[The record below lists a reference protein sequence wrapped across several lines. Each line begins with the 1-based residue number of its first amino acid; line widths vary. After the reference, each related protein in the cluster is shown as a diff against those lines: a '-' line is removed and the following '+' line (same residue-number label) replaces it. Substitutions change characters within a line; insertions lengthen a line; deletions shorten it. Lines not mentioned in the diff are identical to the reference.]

1 MITIQNYDGWNWLGL
16 KTGSFVPWTEWTE
29 EELRILVVGYSTQS
43 DSATVVR
50 KVWDES
56 RKELTKYEKGFYYW
70 IWIWMILNIFLKWW
84 RWWQWPWWQK
94 HLVMIFVRK
103 KYDQI
108 WWWSWWWQ
116 WQWWQ
121 KHGVMIFVRKS
132 STKYDQLWW
141 WWQWQWWQW
150 FEGGVFNW
158 IYFPQFLHLIA
169 HGQQLPTADKNAQR
183 RWWWWWYDDDD
194 EHKWAMILT
203 MIWSN
208 AEQNAQ
214 KRFRSAQISLTF
226 PFSRIVR
233 WLPQFFWKGGGLSVK
248 ETTVFSKC
256 LLQKSEHLLTYKCT
270 MSRW

>member
-1 MITIQNYDGWNWLGL
+1 MKKVFTIE
-16 KTGSFVPWTEWTE
+16 FEFEW
-29 EELRILVVGYSTQS
+29 S
-43 DSATVVR
+43 
-50 KVWDES
+50 
-56 RKELTKYEKGFYYW
+56 
-70 IWIWMILNIFLKWW
+70 
-84 RWWQWPWWQK
+84 
-94 HLVMIFVRK
+94 
-103 KYDQI
+103 
-108 WWWSWWWQ
+108 
-116 WQWWQ
+116 
-121 KHGVMIFVRKS
+121 
-132 STKYDQLWW
+132 
-141 WWQWQWWQW
+141 
-150 FEGGVFNW
+150 W
-158 IYFPQFLHLIA
+158 IYFWNGDGDDNDHD
-169 HGQQLPTADKNAQR
+169 DKNT
-183 RWWWWWYDDDD
+183 WWWYLWEKSMIKYDDDHDDDNDNDDKNTGWWYLWEKAAQNMINYDDDDNDNDDSDSREEYSTEYIFHSSCIWSHTDNSYPLLIRTLSEDDDDGDDDDD